1 LLRRILHNLIANA
14 FRYASPGKVLLGCR
28 RFNQCVSIEVIDTG
42 PGIALEKQ
50 HLVFEQ
56 FTQLNTINANSSK
69 GLGLG
74 LSIAKSFS
82 QLLEQP
88 LSLRSSLNKGCN
100 FSIRVPTTEKQT
112 QPSEQLAQNII
123 NLQGVTV
130 LCLENDPNLLAAL
143 VALLESWQCKILAC
157 DNTQKAL
164 SYYREYNDDIDIMLM
179 DYQLSESTTGLEFML
194 QISKASSHGIPGVL
208 LTAAADTDLPYRVEE
223 AGFSFMKKPMKPAA
237 LRALISAILTQKMQQ
252 NYSLLEENDDEPIS
266 N

>member
-1 LLRRILHNLIANA
+1 
-14 FRYASPGKVLLGCR
+14 
-28 RFNQCVSIEVIDTG
+28 
-42 PGIALEKQ
+42 
-50 HLVFEQ
+50 
-56 FTQLNTINANSSK
+56 
-69 GLGLG
+69 
-74 LSIAKSFS
+74 
-82 QLLEQP
+82 
-88 LSLRSSLNKGCN
+88 
-100 FSIRVPTTEKQT
+100 VPTTEKQT